1 MRYNPFRPGNVVT
14 PGMFAGRI
22 KEVEALEQI
31 LFQAKNGNPQHFLV
45 TGERG
50 IGKSSLFFFL
60 DVLARG
66 DVTFRESNPF
76 NFLVVSVELDVNTR
90 YDELIKKVGCELQRV
105 VASRQKIREL
115 AKGAWDFLC
124 RWELLGVRYQ
134 QKESEREPDP
144 HELLEELTFHIEQ
157 LSTECGTSLD
167 GILVLL
173 DEADKPPASAHVGE
187 FLKLFT
193 ERLTKRGCNNVAIGL
208 AGLPSVL
215 PKLKESHE
223 SSTRILQVFSL
234 SPLEAPDRISVVHRG
249 LEDAKQKNGFA
260 TLIDTEAEEMIA
272 EISEGYPHFIQQF
285 AYSAFDKDS
294 DNHIDSQDV
303 QRGAFDPGG
312 AFEQLGVKY
321 FEDLYFEKIWSE
333 EYRQVLRVMADSPT
347 EWTSKATIRKQ
358 TGIKKETT
366 LSNAL
371 AALKKRNI
379 IIPQKGHKG
388 SYRLPSM
395 SFGVWIRAFTKAPV
409 PVPSGFAE
417 PQESGEP
424 VITGEGGKGPAQAK
438 SS

>member
-1 MRYNPFRPGNVVT
+1 MRYNPFRPGNVVS

-31 LFQAKNGNPQHFLV
+31 LFQAKHGNPQHFLV

-50 IGKSSLFFFL
+50 IGKSSLFYFL
-60 DVLARG
+60 DLLARG
-66 DVTFRESNPF
+66 EVTFRESDPF
-76 NFLVVSVELDVNTR
+76 NFLVVSVELDVNTK
-90 YDELIKKVGCELQRV
+90 YDELVKKVGCELQRV

-124 RWELLGVRYQ
+124 RWEVMGLKY

-157 LSTECGTSLD
+157 LSTECGGGLD

-173 DEADKPPASAHVGE
+173 DEADKPPASAHLGE

-193 ERLTKRGCNNVAIGL
+193 ERLTKRGCNSVALGL

-223 SSTRILQVFSL
+223 SSTRILRVFSL
-234 SPLEAPDRISVVHRG
+234 SPLEPPDRVGVVRLG
-249 LEDAKQKNGFA
+249 LVEAKQKNGFE
-260 TLIDTEAEEMIA
+260 TEIDADAASMIA

-303 QRGAFDPGG
+303 LNGAFSQGG
-312 AFEQLGVKY
+312 AFEQLGVRY

-333 EYRQVLRVMADSPT
+333 EYRQALRVMAENPS
-347 EWTSKATIRKQ
+347 EWTSKAVLRKQ
-358 TGIKKETT
+358 TGMKETT
-366 LSNAL
+366 LNNAL
-371 AALKKRNI
+371 SALKKRNI
-379 IIPQKGHKG
+379 IIPQKGRKG

-395 SFGVWIRAFTKAPV
+395 SFGVWIRSFTKAPLPASSILNKPRDAGESAITDV
-409 PVPSGFAE
+409 GSKGVAE
-417 PQESGEP
+417 
-424 VITGEGGKGPAQAK
+424 AK